1 MRPGG
6 SKSKGGAFERRVCK
20 ALSRWLSEGKQE
32 DLFWRSA
39 MSGGRATVRF
49 KKGKFDVARQVGD
62 VSATGPEGA
71 ELTDRFVIEC
81 KFLRRGALGLD
92 KLAFGKS
99 YLLRTWE
106 QLVSL
111 ARSVNRLPMLVV
123 KENHRA
129 TIVCLPLGTTPTKVG
144 PVHSHDMIWLWGK
157 AKHYAPKHV
166 VFEFGLPKSKSNL
179 SSFAI
184 YLFQD
189 IFGREP

>member
-71 ELTDRFVIEC
+71 ELTDKFVIEC

-92 KLAFGKS
+92 KLVFGNS
-99 YLLRTWE
+99 RLLRIWK

-111 ARSVNRLPMLVV
+111 AESVNRLPMLIV
-123 KENHRA
+123 KENFRPA
-129 TIVCLPLGTTPTKVG
+129 LVCLPMTPPTGLTPANQITRRLDVK
-144 PVHSHDMIWLWGK
+144 PDHL
-157 AKHYAPKHV
+157 V
-166 VFEFGLPKSKSNL
+166 V
-179 SSFAI
+179 

-189 IFGREP
+189 VFGREP